1 MPYRINVDGLQEV
14 SEMLTRLESR
24 AGTAASKG
32 LYDGAGLMAETI
44 KRGAETI
51 VTEPFH
57 YAAVDGVTTRYPSP
71 EEKEIILNA
80 SAGIAKFDKNGA
92 EVNTSVGYRNAGYA
106 MLKGKRKPIPLIVN
120 SVNSGTSFM
129 KKQPFVRKAA
139 RSGAEKCMK
148 AIKDAIEA
156 EFEAMTKET
165 GGTKT

>member
-32 LYDGAGLMAETI
+32 LYNGAGLMADTI
-44 KRGAETI
+44 KQGAETI

-57 YAAVDGVTTRYPSP
+57 YAAVDGVTKRYPSP

-80 SAGIAKFDKNGA
+80 GVGIAKFDKNGA
-92 EVNTSVGYRNAGYA
+92 EVDTSIGYRNSGYA

-120 SVNSGTSFM
+120 SVHSGTSFM
-129 KKQPFVRKAA
+129 QRQPFIRKAK
-139 RSGAEKCMK
+139 RSGAQKSMT
-148 AIKDAIEA
+148 AIKETIEA
-156 EFEAMTKET
+156 EFEAMIKET